1 MAKLTAK
8 EAIKCKQFYRKVW
21 QGEGYLFLEKYVW
34 NKEAGRYE
42 QHIFHPKNNEW
53 IFVGFP
59 CSKNIT
65 QVEWLEELFSKTHS
79 TLVTSIEE
87 LSE

>member
-8 EAIKCKQFYRKVW
+8 EAITSDKFYRKVW
-21 QGEGYLFLEKYVW
+21 QGDGYALIEKYVW

-42 QHIFHPKNNEW
+42 QHIFNPKSNEW

-59 CSKNIT
+59 CSKNIK

-79 TLVTSIEE
+79 TLATDFDE